1 MSAFTTSSGA
11 DGVTVVGFPEQ
22 VLGGP
27 EAVELAGIV
36 RDAVGKG
43 QTLIVFDLS
52 NVAIMNSSGL
62 GMLVSS
68 LTSVRGKE
76 SQLRLAAVPEKVN
89 DLLNMTQLNIV
100 FEIRASVEEAQSEQ

>member
-1 MSAFTTSSGA
+1 MSAFSTSSNA
-11 DGVTVVGFPEQ
+11 DGVTIVSFPEQ

-36 RDAVGKG
+36 RDAVGSG

-68 LTSVRGKE
+68 LTSVRGKD
-76 SQLRLAAVPEKVN
+76 SQLRLAAVPAKVD
-89 DLLNMTQLNIV
+89 DLLSMTQLNKV
-100 FEIRASVEEAQSEQ
+100 FDIHGTVEEATKG

>member
-1 MSAFTTSSGA
+1 MSAFQTSSGA
-11 DGVTVVGFPEQ
+11 DGVTIVSFPEQ

-27 EAVELAGIV
+27 EAVELSGIV

-68 LTSVRGKE
+68 LTSVRGKD
-76 SQLRLAAVPEKVN
+76 SQLRLAAIPEKV
-89 DLLNMTQLNIV
+89 DELLKMTQLNRV
-100 FEIRASVEEAQSEQ
+100 FDIRTSVEEATSDQ